1 MSDRIGVYPGSFDP
15 ITNGHT
21 DLILRATRQL
31 DRLVVAVALHTGK
44 EPLFSHKER
53 IEMARE
59 EVAALKSELSGP
71 VEVIGFDTLLIDLA
85 RQQKARAIVR
95 GLRAVSDFE
104 FEFQMAA
111 MNARL
116 APEVETVFLMAAE
129 RQQFIS
135 ARFVKEIARLG
146 GDVSSLVSPRVLARL
161 KARFKRQKQRTR

>member
-1 MSDRIGVYPGSFDP
+1 MAAPARIGVYPGSFDP

-21 DLILRATRQL
+21 DIILRATRQL

-44 EPLFSHKER
+44 DPLFGHDER
-53 IEMARE
+53 VAMAQA
-59 EVAALKSELSGP
+59 EVAALKGELAAE
-71 VEVIGFDTLLIDLA
+71 VTVIGFDTLLIDLVRA
-85 RQQKARAIVR
+85 HKAGCIVR

-116 APEVETVFLMAAE
+116 APEVETVFLMASE

-146 GDVSSLVSPRVLARL
+146 GDVSSFVSPRVLARL
-161 KARFKRQKQRTR
+161 RARYAR

>member
-1 MSDRIGVYPGSFDP
+1 MSKAVRIGVYPGTFDP

-21 DLILRATRQL
+21 DIIVRATRQL
-31 DRLVVAVALHTGK
+31 DRLLVAVALHTGK
-44 EPLFSHKER
+44 EPLFDHAER
-53 IEMARE
+53 IALARA
-59 EVAALKSELSGP
+59 EVAALKRQLACP
-71 VEVIGFDTLLIDLA
+71 VSVIGFDTLLVDLVRAEGA
-85 RQQKARAIVR
+85 RCIVR

-116 APEVETVFLMAAE
+116 APEVETVFLMASE

-146 GDVSSLVSPRVLARL
+146 GDVSSFVSPRVLKRL
-161 KARFKRQKQRTR
+161 KARLAP

>member
-1 MSDRIGVYPGSFDP
+1 MVSTARIGIYPGTFDP

-44 EPLFSHKER
+44 EPLFSHEER
-53 IEMARE
+53 IAMARA
-59 EVAALKSELSGP
+59 EVTALERELAAE
-71 VEVIGFDTLLIDLA
+71 VEVIGFDTLLVDLA
-85 RQQKARAIVR
+85 RERRAGCIVR
-95 GLRAVSDFE
+95 GLRAISDFE

-161 KARFKRQKQRTR
+161 QARYARHG